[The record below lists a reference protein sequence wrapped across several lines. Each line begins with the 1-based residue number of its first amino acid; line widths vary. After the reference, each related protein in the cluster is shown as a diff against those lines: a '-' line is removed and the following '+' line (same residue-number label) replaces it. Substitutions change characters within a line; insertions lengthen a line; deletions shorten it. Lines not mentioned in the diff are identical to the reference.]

1 MTNIRWHW
9 IGGVTASDAI
19 IKAKTD
25 DNTNNLRVI
34 YVAESNLRD
43 LQESSPFVADSSNNL
58 VARCELKNLQADT
71 RYYYTLEADGNS
83 YGKISSFKTFKINE
97 SYNFG
102 IGFGACA
109 GGGDHNPDQVS
120 NSGVFDIIRNYEYP
134 PLSLFIH
141 MGDFHYR
148 NIDVA
153 DLTKYQEAYND
164 VLSQPRQRQLYQN
177 VPIAYVWDDHD
188 YGPNNSDRTSAGKL
202 VAREAYRQ
210 QVPHYPL
217 AEPENNGAIYQSFII
232 GRVRF
237 IMTDNRSCR
246 SPYQDD
252 DNSTKTVLGD
262 KQKEWFFRELETGRD
277 EQELIVWVNTFPW
290 IGDSGD
296 DGWHRYTTE
305 RREIATFIKNNN
317 INSQLLMIAGDA
329 HMIALDDGRNNQYAS
344 GGGGSFPVVH
354 AAALD
359 STPSEKGGPYSEG
372 AQRGTSQWGVLKF
385 TDDGSKIEVEVK
397 LKRNHDTRIRKF
409 FSF

>member
-1 MTNIRWHW
+1 
-9 IGGVTASDAI
+9 
-19 IKAKTD
+19 
-25 DNTNNLRVI
+25 
-34 YVAESNLRD
+34 
-43 LQESSPFVADSSNNL
+43 
-58 VARCELKNLQADT
+58 
-71 RYYYTLEADGNS
+71 
-83 YGKISSFKTFKINE
+83 
-97 SYNFG
+97 
-102 IGFGACA
+102 
-109 GGGDHNPDQVS
+109 
-120 NSGVFDIIRNYEYP
+120 
-134 PLSLFIH
+134 

-153 DLTKYQEAYND
+153 DLTKYQKAYND

-188 YGPNNSDRTSAGKL
+188 YGPNNSDGTFAGQL
-202 VAREAYRQ
+202 VAREAYRE

-262 KQKEWFFRELETGRD
+262 RQKEWFVRELETGRD
-277 EQELIVWVNTFPW
+277 EQGLIVWVNTFPW
-290 IGDSGD
+290 IGVSGD

-305 RREIATFIKNNN
+305 RREIATFIKDNN
-317 INSQLLMIAGDA
+317 INNKLLMIAGDA

-372 AQRGTSQWGVLKF
+372 AHKGTSQWGVLKF
-385 TDDGSKIEVEVK
+385 TDNGSKIEVEVK
-397 LKRNHDTRIRKF
+397 LKRHHNTKIRRF